1 MRFFEETPLT
11 HTRYVAPHWV
21 ALISLTA
28 GAMLFASG
36 MLFTAYTSGRHDA
49 CQAHVMRPLP

>member
-36 MLFTAYTSGRHDA
+36 MLFNSRMAGRMD
-49 CQAHVMRPLP
+49 QA